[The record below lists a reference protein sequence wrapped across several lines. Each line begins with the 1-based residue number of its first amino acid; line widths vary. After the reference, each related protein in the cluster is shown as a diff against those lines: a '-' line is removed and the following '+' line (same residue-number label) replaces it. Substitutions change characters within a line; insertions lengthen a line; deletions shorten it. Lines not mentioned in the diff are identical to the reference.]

1 MRRKAGR
8 PPSAQTVAASGEKRC
23 PPAARFPWPP
33 SQASIVDR
41 FEFLV
46 TPWTNDRAAPLRP
59 SGQDFLVGQNGEAG
73 QEGRDRPPALNAGG
87 DKQTFTAVDQFVIP
101 LAAAISSPPESQLC
115 VRSSAH
121 HLLHL
126 LLDIATGGAIV
137 TQVDD
142 AFAIDVHNHGGA

>member
-1 MRRKAGR
+1 MIGRLHCAPAGKTSSSVR
-8 PPSAQTVAASGEKRC
+8 TAK
-23 PPAARFPWPP
+23 PAKKDA
-33 SQASIVDR
+33 I
-41 FEFLV
+41 E
-46 TPWTNDRAAPLRP
+46 
-59 SGQDFLVGQNGEAG
+59 
-73 QEGRDRPPALNAGG
+73 PPALNAGG